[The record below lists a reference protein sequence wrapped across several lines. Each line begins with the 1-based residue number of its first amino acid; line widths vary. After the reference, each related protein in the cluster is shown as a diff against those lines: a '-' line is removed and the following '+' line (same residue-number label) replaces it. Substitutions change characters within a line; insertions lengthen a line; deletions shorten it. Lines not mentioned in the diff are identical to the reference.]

1 MLVDVVRLSKSGQ
14 RDAAHD
20 LFDAH
25 LPLVRYEQQQGV
37 GLAVRKYVLKRRG
50 AMASDA
56 QRKPGS
62 SLSATARAEV
72 DYLLTRLAHV
82 DKRANLSVQLRA
94 V

>member
-1 MLVDVVRLSKSGQ
+1 MLADVTRLQKAGQ

-37 GLAVRKYVLKRRG
+37 GLAVRKYVLMKRG
-50 AMASDA
+50 FIGSDA

-62 SLSATARAEV
+62 SLSALARSEV
-72 DYLLTRLAHV
+72 DYLLARVAKH
-82 DKRANLSVQLRA
+82 DPRAGV
-94 V
+94 